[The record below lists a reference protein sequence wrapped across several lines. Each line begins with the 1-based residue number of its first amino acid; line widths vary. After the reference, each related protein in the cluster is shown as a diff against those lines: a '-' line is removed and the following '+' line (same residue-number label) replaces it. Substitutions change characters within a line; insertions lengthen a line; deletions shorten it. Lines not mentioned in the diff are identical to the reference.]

1 MHNYL
6 RISLTERCNLRCFYC
21 MPKEGVE
28 LAPKAHLLSDDE
40 VIRLAE
46 MFVKQGV
53 TKIRL
58 TGGEPTVRK
67 GVVELVGRLKNLR
80 QYGLCSIGMTS
91 NGIALHRMLP
101 RLVENGLTHLN
112 LSLDTLDPFKF
123 EIMTRRRGHDA
134 VLKTLDIA
142 LSSNLQSVKL
152 NAVIIKDLND
162 TEVPDFVELTKD
174 KDISVRF
181 IEFMPFTGNKWDKA
195 RMVSSSVLLTN
206 LQKRYPTIIKAT
218 DELNDTARSYRI
230 PGYTGSF
237 GFISSMSDHFC
248 SSCNRLRL
256 TADGQ
261 IKVCLFDAKE
271 ISLRDLLRSG
281 TSDNALLQTIGF
293 AVRGKKEKHAGME
306 DIDVVTNRP
315 MILIGGL
322 KPRRT
327 ESNLKNRTTYSLNS
341 TVYTDP
347 RPNKLSIHRSRFL
360 TTTVRRSDVPYKSLT
375 HFDTE
380 TGRARMVDVGS
391 KSNTQRTATASGR
404 ILIPKV
410 AHDLI
415 ASHGLPITTDD
426 YSEGLREAREKA
438 RKKGDVLAVSQLA
451 GIMACKRTAELI
463 PLCHPLP
470 ITHID
475 VLLIP
480 EVRGDGVGTEY
491 SVRCE
496 ATVSCTGKTGVE
508 MEALTAV
515 SVALLN
521 VWDMLKAVA
530 GKEMEIRDIVVNKKS
545 GGKSGDFSR
554 PPV

>member
-1 MHNYL
+1 M
-6 RISLTERCNLRCFYC
+6 
-21 MPKEGVE
+21 
-28 LAPKAHLLSDDE
+28 
-40 VIRLAE
+40 
-46 MFVKQGV
+46 
-53 TKIRL
+53 
-58 TGGEPTVRK
+58 
-67 GVVELVGRLKNLR
+67 
-80 QYGLCSIGMTS
+80 
-91 NGIALHRMLP
+91 
-101 RLVENGLTHLN
+101 
-112 LSLDTLDPFKF
+112 
-123 EIMTRRRGHDA
+123 
-134 VLKTLDIA
+134 
-142 LSSNLQSVKL
+142 
-152 NAVIIKDLND
+152 
-162 TEVPDFVELTKD
+162 VP
-174 KDISVRF
+174 
-181 IEFMPFTGNKWDKA
+181 
-195 RMVSSSVLLTN
+195 SSVLLSN
-206 LQKRYPTIIKAT
+206 LQQRYPNITKAP

-230 PGYTGSF
+230 PDYTGSF

-271 ISLRDLLRSG
+271 ISLRDLLRG
-281 TSDNALLQTIGF
+281 GASDNTVLQAIGV
-293 AVRGKKEKHAGME
+293 AVHGKKEKHAGME

-315 MILIGGL
+315 MILIGDP

-327 ESNLKNRTTYSLNS
+327 PSLRVRSAHPLRSMIN
-341 TVYTDP
+341 TDP
-347 RPNKLSIHRSRFL
+347 RPNKMAIYHSRFL
-360 TTTVRRSDVPYKSLT
+360 TTTARRLDAPPGSLT
-375 HFDTE
+375 HFDAE

-410 AHDLI
+410 AYDLVV
-415 ASHGLPITTDD
+415 SHGSLTTTDGD
-426 YSEGLREAREKA
+426 PEGLRKAKEKA

-475 VLLIP
+475 VSLSP
-480 EVRGDGVGTEY
+480 EVNGDEIYTEH
-491 SVRCE
+491 SIRCE

-530 GKEMEIRDIVVNKKS
+530 GEEMEIQAIVVTKKS
-545 GGKSGDFSR
+545 GGKSGGFSR